1 MTEGLAFEPADEPP
15 GTVIGELRIIAEA
28 EVIPGPETLA
38 RQAAAEDEEG
48 EQ

>member
-1 MTEGLAFEPADEPP
+1 MSEQPP

-38 RQAAAEDEEG
+38 KQAEDEDEG
-48 EQ
+48 K

>member
-1 MTEGLAFEPADEPP
+1 MSEQPP

-38 RQAAAEDEEG
+38 RQAAAEAEDEG

>member
-1 MTEGLAFEPADEPP
+1 MSEQPP

-38 RQAAAEDEEG
+38 ARQAAAEAEG
-48 EQ
+48 EGE

>member
-1 MTEGLAFEPADEPP
+1 MSEQPH
-15 GTVIGELRIIAEA
+15 GTVIGELRIVAEA

-38 RQAAAEDEEG
+38 AQQAAPAAEDEGEG

>member
-1 MTEGLAFEPADEPP
+1 MSEQPP

-38 RQAAAEDEEG
+38 AQQAEDEAEEG
-48 EQ
+48 K

>member
-1 MTEGLAFEPADEPP
+1 MSEQPP

-38 RQAAAEDEEG
+38 KQAAAKDEG
-48 EQ
+48 E